1 MIHIVS
7 DTDSNLPQ
15 PIADELG
22 IPLVPMQIIFGDEVL
37 RERYDLPD
45 DECYA
50 RMAAAPNL
58 PTTSQPPVGDFK
70 VLYERLLAND
80 PGGTIISVHLSSAM
94 SGTVVSAQQ
103 AAALLPGA
111 DIRVFDTRSVSL
123 GQGLMAREAALMA
136 RAGASAD
143 DIMLKLKAMRDSM
156 QVYFVLETLDYLARG
171 GRIGRASHLM
181 GTLLD
186 VKPILRVEDGVIGAH
201 SRQRTWGRAVA
212 AIRDMVIADVGGRPG
227 AQIGVVHAASAHDA
241 QHLADDLDE
250 AIHADVLVL
259 GEVGAGLGVHTGP
272 GALGVCWVVL

>member
-45 DECYA
+45 AECYA
-50 RMAAAPNL
+50 RMAAAPKL
-58 PTTSQPPVGDFK
+58 PTTSQPPVGEFK
-70 VLYERLLAND
+70 VLYERMLADD
-80 PGGTIISVHLSSAM
+80 PAGTIISVHLSSAM

-136 RAGASAD
+136 RTGASAD
-143 DIMLKLKAMRDSM
+143 EIMARLETMRDNM
-156 QVYFVLETLDYLARG
+156 RVYFVLETLDYLARG

-241 QHLADDLDE
+241 QHLADDLSE
-250 AIHADVLVL
+250 AIHPDVLVL

-272 GALGVCWVVL
+272 GALGVCWWVA